1 MYTVNNRKKSQYM
14 YKEGIALNTVYIYL
28 WISTN
33 H

>member
-14 YKEGIALNTVYIYL
+14 YKEGMSLNTAYIYL